1 MIGKST
7 VEEALKIEVAMSD
20 EMVDAID
27 LWSQMYNDS
36 APWLNDTTK
45 SMNMPSLIANEVARL
60 VTIEAD
66 SEITGSARADYL
78 NEQYKPVMDNIRKA
92 TEYGLAKGG
101 LIFKPYVDGDK
112 IVVDYVEADRF
123 YPIRFS
129 KGEMTSVCF
138 VEKMQQ
144 GKRYYTR
151 LEIHRWEKD
160 RYYIENQFYVSD
172 TKDNLGRRVSNTLIP
187 EWADFEPEIQL
198 QGIERPL
205 FSYFKPAIANNIDTG
220 SPLGVSVYSRAVGLI
235 QEADE
240 QYSRLLWEFE
250 GGELAIDAS
259 VDLFKNQNGEPVL
272 PKGRERLYRALDIDS
287 NTSSPLNTFSPAL
300 RDSSLLNGLN
310 AIITKIEDACGLARG
325 TFSDVQNQAKT
336 ATELKILRQRTY
348 ATIADNQKA
357 LEQALEGL
365 IYAMDIWATLGNLA
379 PQGEYETK
387 FEWDDSIIVDTETE
401 QAIRLAEV
409 SAGLLKPIEYI
420 KWRYGV
426 EDEQALEL
434 MPEMMSVTQVETE

>member
-1 MIGKST
+1 M
-7 VEEALKIEVAMSD
+7 
-20 EMVDAID
+20 
-27 LWSQMYNDS
+27 
-36 APWLNDTTK
+36 
-45 SMNMPSLIANEVARL
+45 
-60 VTIEAD
+60 
-66 SEITGSARADYL
+66 
-78 NEQYKPVMDNIRKA
+78 
-92 TEYGLAKGG
+92 
-101 LIFKPYVDGDK
+101 
-112 IVVDYVEADRF
+112 
-123 YPIRFS
+123 
-129 KGEMTSVCF
+129 
-138 VEKMQQ
+138 
-144 GKRYYTR
+144 
-151 LEIHRWEKD
+151 
-160 RYYIENQFYVSD
+160 
-172 TKDNLGRRVSNTLIP
+172 
-187 EWADFEPEIQL
+187 
-198 QGIERPL
+198 
-205 FSYFKPAIANNIDTG
+205 
-220 SPLGVSVYSRAVGLI
+220 
-235 QEADE
+235 
-240 QYSRLLWEFE
+240 
-250 GGELAIDAS
+250 
-259 VDLFKNQNGEPVL
+259 
-272 PKGRERLYRALDIDS
+272 
-287 NTSSPLNTFSPAL
+287 
-300 RDSSLLNGLN
+300 N